1 MSDREVALA
10 LDALE
15 QLLQGE
21 LVEPEAIAAWR
32 EGFDQAML
40 SASRGPGWVEIAT
53 RAHALSKSL
62 DARAEAF
69 AEQRDLLR
77 RELNLQGQGARALKG
92 YKST

>member
-1 MSDREVALA
+1 MSDREVVLA

-21 LVEPEAIAAWR
+21 LPEPEAIAAWR
-32 EGFDQAML
+32 EGFDQAVL
-40 SASRGPGWVEIAT
+40 SASRGPGWAAIVT

-62 DARAEAF
+62 DARAEAL

-92 YKST
+92 YKAT